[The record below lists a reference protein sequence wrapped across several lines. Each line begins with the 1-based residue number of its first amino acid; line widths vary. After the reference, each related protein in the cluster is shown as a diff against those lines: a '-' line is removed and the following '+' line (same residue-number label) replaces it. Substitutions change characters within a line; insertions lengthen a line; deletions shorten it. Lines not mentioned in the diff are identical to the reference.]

1 MTQETHEQQ
10 MKARRSEILAAALE
24 VFDAHGF
31 GHTTMDMVAA
41 RAGIAKGSLYNY
53 FSNKQDLFCQAF
65 TETLSGDEADAD
77 AMIAQDRPAFEKLE
91 WMMDR
96 WFSRFG
102 HFQKIGRLILEVM
115 ATAARDEQSPLS
127 QVLQTMYAAWRQR
140 LTTIIEQG
148 KSAGQFQGHVEPKV
162 AASLIMGVLDGVV
175 IQAILKVGIQVD
187 QEFLDALKRVVQAGL
202 NAATPA
208 AAEGSSL

>member
-1 MTQETHEQQ
+1 MTQDMQEQ
-10 MKARRSEILAAALE
+10 MKTRRTEILAAALE

-31 GHTTMDMVAA
+31 GNTTMDMVAA

-77 AMIAQDRPAFEKLE
+77 AVIAQDRPAFEKLE

-96 WFSRFG
+96 WYSRFG
-102 HFQKIGRLILEVM
+102 HYQKIGRLIMEVM
-115 ATAARDEQSPLS
+115 ATAAREDKGPLS
-127 QVLQTMYAAWRQR
+127 QVLQTMYAAWRSR
-140 LTTIIEQG
+140 LAVIMEQG
-148 KSAGQFQGHVEPKV
+148 KAAGQFQDHVESKI

-175 IQAILKVGIQVD
+175 IQAILKVGVQVD
-187 QEFLDALKRVVQAGL
+187 EELLDALKRVVLAGL
-202 NAATPA
+202 TASTPP
-208 AAEGSSL
+208 AEGSQT

>member
-1 MTQETHEQQ
+1 MMQDLHEQ
-10 MKARRSEILAAALE
+10 MKIRRTEILAAALE

-41 RAGIAKGSLYNY
+41 KAGIAKGSLYNY

-127 QVLQTMYAAWRQR
+127 PVLQTMYAGWRQR
-140 LTTIIEQG
+140 LTMIVEQG
-148 KSAGQFQGHVEPKV
+148 KAAGEFQDHTEPTV

-175 IQAILKVGIQVD
+175 IQAILKVGVQVD
-187 QEFLDALKRVVQAGL
+187 AEFLDALKRGVLAGL
-202 NAATPA
+202 TAATAPGTG
-208 AAEGSSL
+208 GSQS

>member
-1 MTQETHEQQ
+1 MTQDLHEQ
-10 MKARRSEILAAALE
+10 MKIRRTEILAAALE

-65 TETLSGDEADAD
+65 AETLSGDEADAD
-77 AMIAQDRPAFEKLE
+77 TVIAQDRPAFEKLE

-127 QVLQTMYAAWRQR
+127 QVLQTMYAGWRQR
-140 LTTIIEQG
+140 LTTILEQG
-148 KSAGQFQGHVEPKV
+148 KAAGEFQDHAEPTV
-162 AASLIMGVLDGVV
+162 AAALIMGVLDGVV
-175 IQAILKVGIQVD
+175 IQAILKVGVQVD
-187 QEFLDALKRVVQAGL
+187 EEFLDALKRGILAGL
-202 NAATPA
+202 TAATAPGTG
-208 AAEGSSL
+208 GSQL